1 MVKNRK
7 SGALY
12 FTDIAQV
19 EKDTVVLTGNYYAL
33 EETEE
38 ERTAL
43 LSLKKGIWGGL
54 DLSGIAHAVRFRGD
68 SRERRKEY
76 LVLERNRGLYRI
88 VPPKGVKFEMINEN
102 REGFI
107 MDLRQIAGSWYA
119 VGGHH
124 QIYRE
129 DNGRWNPIDSSVFIP
144 GEEGEA
150 KILLSID
157 GNSETD
163 IYTVGFNGV
172 IFHYNGISWKLLDSP
187 TNLGLQRVLCISKE
201 EIYIC
206 GYGNSLYRG
215 NKKEWRALTEPDDAI
230 TYWDMAYFKGRVY
243 VCTKKKLFEIQN
255 DQLKEVNI
263 PVKGPLGFYRMD
275 SDEYELWTCGNECL
289 LKFDGENW
297 EQYIFPDNM

>member
-1 MVKNRK
+1 MGKNRK
-7 SGALY
+7 LGALY
-12 FTDIAQV
+12 FTDVARV
-19 EKDTVVLTGNYYAL
+19 DKDTVILTGNYYAL
-33 EETEE
+33 EDSEE

-43 LSLKKGIWGGL
+43 LSLKKGNWGGL
-54 DLSGIAHAVRFRGD
+54 DLSGIAHAVRFIGT
-68 SRERRKEY
+68 SRQKKEY

-88 VPPKGVKFEMINEN
+88 VPPKSVKFEMINKN
-102 REGFI
+102 REGFL
-107 MDLRQIAGSWYA
+107 MDLRRIANNWYA

-129 DNGRWNPIDSSVFIP
+129 DNGRWIQIDDGVYVTS
-144 GEEGEA
+144 EEGEA
-150 KILLSID
+150 KILLSVD
-157 GNSETD
+157 GNSEKD

-172 IFHYNGISWKLLDSP
+172 IFHYDGTSWRLLDSP
-187 TNLGLQRVLCISKE
+187 TNMGFQRVLCINEE

-215 NKKEWRALTEPDDAI
+215 NKNGWQALTEPDDSI

-255 DQLKEVNI
+255 DQLEEVEI

-275 SDEYELWTCGNECL
+275 SDENELWTCGNECL
-289 LKFDGENW
+289 LKFDGETW
-297 EQYIFPDNM
+297 TQYIFPDNI